1 MMLFPSTLFA
11 YRPELRSETSLRGLH
26 LYARIKT
33 SRKWSYL
40 TRVTRKPPPPQIY
53 RRAVAYIYTF
63 CLAGSRTNHL
73 KQRWKHLRAE
83 LRKPD
88 PVTSRWPRPLCGK
101 HEHLDSA
108 SKTNPDTAGELCSTP
123 PPPCSNRLTRH
134 DCPSTGHVNQR
145 LMQHSNAEDS
155 TENVW
160 TPSCQ
165 ISHERHKDEIS
176 RRGVEFKNI
185 YLSDRWD
192 GLIVNDRYIYNI
204 KRKIITITD
213 KPRDRMDALKKQL
226 VLDLFIYLSSSTSI
240 ISRSFAIFLF
250 CYLPPLRFKIGRRY
264 MKFYSCRAK
273 RAVSVRHRT
282 LLDWMFN
289 K

>member
-40 TRVTRKPPPPQIY
+40 TRVTRKPPPPPNIQTCRGVHLHILS
-53 RRAVAYIYTF
+53 RWLQNKPSQTAMETF
-63 CLAGSRTNHL
+63 ASRV
-73 KQRWKHLRAE
+73 E
-83 LRKPD
+83 KPD

-108 SKTNPDTAGELCSTP
+108 SKTNPDTAGGLCSTLP
-123 PPPCSNRLTRH
+123 PTPPCSNRLTRH

-145 LMQHSNAEDS
+145 LIQHSNAEDSQAS

-176 RRGVEFKNI
+176 RRGVEFKKYI
-185 YLSDRWD
+185 YL
-192 GLIVNDRYIYNI
+192 
-204 KRKIITITD
+204 TD
-213 KPRDRMDALKKQL
+213 EMA
-226 VLDLFIYLSSSTSI
+226 
-240 ISRSFAIFLF
+240 
-250 CYLPPLRFKIGRRY
+250 
-264 MKFYSCRAK
+264 
-273 RAVSVRHRT
+273 
-282 LLDWMFN
+282 
-289 K
+289 

>member
-40 TRVTRKPPPPQIY
+40 TRVTRKPPPPPNIQTCRGVHLHILS
-53 RRAVAYIYTF
+53 RWLQNKPSQTAMETF
-63 CLAGSRTNHL
+63 ASRVVKTRPGDL
-73 KQRWKHLRAE
+73 SVTPAS
-83 LRKPD
+83 LRK
-88 PVTSRWPRPLCGK
+88 TRASRLCVK
-101 HEHLDSA
+101 NKSWHCRRTVQH
-108 SKTNPDTAGELCSTP
+108 PPP

-145 LMQHSNAEDS
+145 LMQHSNADDSQAS

-176 RRGVEFKNI
+176 RRGVEFKKNI
-185 YLSDRWD
+185 PIWQMRW
-192 GLIVNDRYIYNI
+192 LN
-204 KRKIITITD
+204 
-213 KPRDRMDALKKQL
+213 
-226 VLDLFIYLSSSTSI
+226 S
-240 ISRSFAIFLF
+240 
-250 CYLPPLRFKIGRRY
+250 
-264 MKFYSCRAK
+264 
-273 RAVSVRHRT
+273 
-282 LLDWMFN
+282 
-289 K
+289 